1 MNAIGTYTISN
12 DGLSPHQACLAELA
26 DQLGGKVRWDQ
37 VTLQLYS
44 TAACFY
50 EITPLAIIIPQTVDD
65 IRLAARICWQYD
77 TPILPRGAG
86 SSLSGNAVGK
96 AVILDLSH
104 HFKDVEFLDAD
115 RIRCGV
121 SVVLNQL
128 QDKLRARKRKFGPD
142 PSSGNVCVI
151 GGMLGNNSGGPHT
164 LKHGNMVHHVDEVSV
179 VLANGQLFK
188 AKNILLS
195 EIPGLADADRHIY
208 EQVEA
213 LMRKYAADI
222 NVSRPSSTKNS
233 SGYQVWDVLTD
244 THLNMASLMVGSE
257 GTFGVFTDAIV
268 RTLPLVR
275 HRGIVSFYFT
285 ELSSMGTAVRH
296 LRALGA
302 SAIEFVDQSF
312 ITLALSFRPDL
323 KEFLPPHVKYLLY
336 VEFEDDQLARV
347 KELLAESKSK
357 VCDQEGLAEVG
368 SSSTNEEEIEKV
380 IRVRKAATVILNK
393 IQGKEKPVPF
403 VEDAAI
409 HPDVFTDFLIDLS
422 TLLQQYPFRYAIF
435 GHAGDGNLH
444 LRPILDFKDPQ
455 SFRHA
460 EDLME
465 KFVGLV
471 VKHRGT
477 LSAEHGDGRLR
488 TPFVHLT
495 FPKLLPLFRDLK
507 ALFDPTGILNPGIKV
522 SKQQRRWTENL
533 RYSPSSRYVRTFS
546 KLDSDPWRTE
556 IEKCHGCGTCR
567 EYCPVFVAT
576 GNEEATGR
584 AKANILRKL
593 ISGQS
598 DQEIFNTEDFYSIMD
613 YCVNCGQCIT
623 DCPTGVNVPGMAILA
638 KEKLHEKRPY
648 KINEFV
654 LQRGKQVSS
663 MATFIPAVSNTALS
677 IPLVRK
683 IMQATTGID
692 SRRNLPPFVA
702 RTERTRDADST
713 KGKAVV
719 LWSGCAAQF
728 NDPDG
733 ELSSCLQLFKKLG
746 YEVILPSWK
755 CCNVAKLSYGNF
767 RDSIGDLNRNM
778 EILLPYA
785 RRDIPIV
792 FSSASCGY
800 AFMHE
805 YPLFFADRPDVKAV
819 ATVSHDVHDFLYGI
833 LVRDEFASAFSPLR
847 KKIAYHSPCHLK
859 TQGNVRGPVDLLRL
873 IPELTL
879 LKIHDSCC
887 GIAGTFG
894 MKTENFDLSM
904 KIGEPLF
911 SELRRVQPDFVLSGC
926 GTCQVQIKQGTG
938 YEVIHPITL
947 VNKVFLPPSSLTL
960 RSASADSIQNKS
972 IRQ

>member
-1 MNAIGTYTISN
+1 MEESHPILDAE
-12 DGLSPHQACLAELA
+12 LPHSETFLAELS
-26 DQLGGKVRWDQ
+26 DQLGSRVRWDQ

-50 EITPLAIIIPQTVDD
+50 EITPLAVVIPQTVDD
-65 IRLAARICWQYD
+65 IRVAVRICWNRNI
-77 TPILPRGAG
+77 PVIPRGAG
-86 SSLSGNAVGK
+86 SSLSGNSVGR

-104 HFKDVEFLDAD
+104 SFKEIEFLDPV
-115 RIRCGV
+115 RVRCGV
-121 SVVLNQL
+121 SVVLNHL
-128 QDKLRARKRKFGPD
+128 QERLSTRQRKFGPD

-164 LKHGNMVHHVDEVSV
+164 LKHGNMVHHVDEVGV

-188 AKNILLS
+188 AKNVLLS
-195 EIPGLADADRHIY
+195 EIPGLADADRRIY
-208 EQVEA
+208 EQVKA
-213 LMRKYAADI
+213 LMQTYASDI
-222 NVSRPSSTKNS
+222 TASRPSSTKNA

-275 HRGIVSFYFT
+275 HRGIISFYFT

-323 KEFLPPHVKYLLY
+323 REFLPPHVKYLLY
-336 VEFEDDQLARV
+336 VEFEDDQLDRV
-347 KELLAESKSK
+347 KDLLVESKRN
-357 VCDQEGLAEVG
+357 VCDQERLAEVG

-444 LRPILDFKDPQ
+444 LRPILDFKDPR

-471 VKHRGT
+471 VKHHGT

-488 TPFVHLT
+488 TPFVQFT
-495 FPKLLPLFRDLK
+495 FPKLLPLFRELK
-507 ALFDPTGILNPGIKV
+507 TLFDPTGILNPGIKV
-522 SKQQRRWTENL
+522 PTQQRRWTENL

-567 EYCPVFVAT
+567 EYCPVFIAT

-593 ISGQS
+593 ISGQA
-598 DQEIFNTEDFYSIMD
+598 DQEIFNTEDFYRIMD
-613 YCVNCGQCIT
+613 SCLNCGQCIT

-683 IMQATTGID
+683 VMQATTGID
-692 SRRNLPPFVA
+692 SRRALPPFA
-702 RTERTRDADST
+702 TPGERTRSVDST
-713 KGKAVV
+713 NGKTVV

-733 ELSSCLQLFKKLG
+733 ERSSCVELFEKLG
-746 YEVILPSWK
+746 YEVVLPKWK

-767 RDSIGDLNRNM
+767 RDAIGDLNRNM

-785 RRDIPIV
+785 RRDIPIL

-805 YPLFFADRPDVKAV
+805 YPLFFTDRPDVSAV
-819 ATVSHDVHDFLYGI
+819 AAVGRDIHDFLHEI
-833 LVRDEFASAFSPLR
+833 LIRDAYASAFTPLR
-847 KKIAYHSPCHLK
+847 KRVAYHAPCHLK
-859 TQGNVRGPVDLLRL
+859 TQKNARGPVDLLRL

-894 MKTENFDLSM
+894 MKAEKFDLSM
-904 KIGEPLF
+904 RIGEPLF
-911 SELRRVQPDFVLSGC
+911 SELQRVRPDFVLSGC
-926 GTCQVQIKQGTG
+926 GTCQIQIKQGTG
-938 YEVIHPITL
+938 YEVVHPITL
-947 VNKVFLPPSSLTL
+947 VNKTFLPS
-960 RSASADSIQNKS
+960 NH
-972 IRQ
+972 